1 MRTVFAPEAL
11 EEYREAAQY
20 SEDRFGL
27 GRQFVFSM
35 RSAVAAIEQAPTR
48 FQAAGQ
54 GIRIFRMKRLP
65 YYLFYHFDEES
76 ALVTIYAVAHHK
88 RQGNYWANRLPK

>member
-1 MRTVFAPEAL
+1 MRTIFAQEAI
-11 EEYREAAQY
+11 EEYRDAAQY

-27 GRQFVFSM
+27 GRQFVLSM
-35 RSAVAAIEQAPTR
+35 EAAIAAIEQAPTR
-48 FQAAGQ
+48 FQAAGR

-76 ALVTIYAVAHHK
+76 DVVTST
-88 RQGNYWANRLPK
+88 RWLTTSGNGTTGQIV